1 MNINMNSITLIILGI
16 IALCCPFLVSM
27 TYSVFSGF
35 VLLMIALLLF
45 ISAINIFK
53 FHRVGGIVA
62 VVLAI
67 ISLIFSFIVMF
78 NPALISAFI
87 SFLVYIIGCIMIIS
101 GIYYVFLARLSYN
114 PLLVFGISNILFGS
128 LYIIIG
134 SFIYNPINLSLLIGM
149 WLICTGLFSIIFER

>member
-1 MNINMNSITLIILGI
+1 
-16 IALCCPFLVSM
+16 
-27 TYSVFSGF
+27 
-35 VLLMIALLLF
+35 
-45 ISAINIFK
+45 
-53 FHRVGGIVA
+53 
-62 VVLAI
+62 
-67 ISLIFSFIVMF
+67 MF

-87 SFLVYIIGCIMIIS
+87 SFLVYISGCIMIIS

-134 SFIYNPINLSLLIGM
+134 SFIYNPINLSLLIGI